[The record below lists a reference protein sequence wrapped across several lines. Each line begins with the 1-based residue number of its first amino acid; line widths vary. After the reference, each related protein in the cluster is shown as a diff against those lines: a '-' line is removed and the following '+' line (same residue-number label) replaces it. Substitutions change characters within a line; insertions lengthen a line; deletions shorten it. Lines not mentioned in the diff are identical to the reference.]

1 MVSLRL
7 DSYPKTKTATFA
19 QARID
24 GATSGGQ
31 ANKVSN
37 HKDGVEAK
45 ASCFNLKKNKSW
57 PIIFIALSTKNG
69 RCIIDHRPSTNL
81 VQMNVPWHASF
92 AKEQG
97 GIC

>member
-1 MVSLRL
+1 M
-7 DSYPKTKTATFA
+7 KTAMFA
-19 QARID
+19 QTRIN

-31 ANKVSN
+31 ANKISS
-37 HKDGVEAK
+37 HKEGLEAE

-81 VQMNVPWHASF
+81 VQMNVLWHANF
-92 AKEQG
+92 TKEQG
-97 GIC
+97 DIC